1 MMNFTPLFDSE
12 HLKLTPIDIEKD
24 APIEA
29 PWTVDPDYAR
39 PLSGTVQPQTVF
51 SLKKIYAE
59 IRKRMDEERDLIHFM
74 LRHRSDGRL
83 LGYLRFAN
91 LFWSHQAANIVLRI
105 ASPADFQAHAAEAL
119 QLGLVYAFQEINT
132 YRLSVSFA
140 EYAAADRRLFEGAG
154 FIPELR
160 LRESRFRQGRYWDML
175 TYTMLR
181 PEWDQLKEIH

>member
-39 PLSGTVQPQTVF
+39 PLAGGVQPQTVF
-51 SLKKIYAE
+51 SLKKIYAD
-59 IRKRMDEERDLIHFM
+59 IRKRMDEQRDLIHFM
-74 LRHRSDGRL
+74 LRQASDGRL
-83 LGYLRFAN
+83 LGYLRFED
-91 LFWSHQAANIVLRI
+91 LFWSHQSACLVLRI
-105 ASPADFQAHAAEAL
+105 ANPADFQAYAAEAL

-140 EYAAADRRLFEGAG
+140 EYEAAERRLFEGAG